1 MLRAWP
7 TLTMGRFLWPAMTLF
22 GYNLAC
28 VCIWIHLG
36 LCLHVLSLPVSP
48 VLMSVSVPLSRG
60 ALEGA
65 GDERQRKGERQTSG
79 RDLLTGRGRIAIT
92 CKRTPAVV
100 MCERD
105 RERDRDQHMT
115 IQTGRSRMTSTSKPT
130 PSIFKQQQCLAS
142 PATQVVY
149 LYQSQVV
156 ERQHRHT

>member
-1 MLRAWP
+1 MASNDA
-7 TLTMGRFLWPAMTLF
+7 F
-22 GYNLAC
+22 
-28 VCIWIHLG
+28 WIQLG
-36 LCLHVLSLPVSP
+36 LCLHLDTSWLVFACPVPPCQSSPNVRLCPSLEGG
-48 VLMSVSVPLSRG
+48 SRG
-60 ALEGA
+60 
-65 GDERQRKGERQTSG
+65 SG
-79 RDLLTGRGRIAIT
+79 RRETEKGRETDLRTGHTGRGRIAIT
-92 CKRTPAVV
+92 CKRTPAVVIV